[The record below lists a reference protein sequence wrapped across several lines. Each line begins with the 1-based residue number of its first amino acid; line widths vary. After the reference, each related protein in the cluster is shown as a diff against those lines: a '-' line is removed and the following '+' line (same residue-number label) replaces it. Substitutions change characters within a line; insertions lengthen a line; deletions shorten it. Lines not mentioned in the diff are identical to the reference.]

1 MTIVALTLLLA
12 AAAPCPGSTTREVE
26 QCLAE
31 DLARADAELNRYYA
45 AAVRRLADDRQAATL
60 AKLRASERAWIEHR
74 NAECNAVWE
83 YWKGG
88 TIRGTFSTECRIR
101 LTRAR
106 TMAIWSN
113 WLTYVDGTPPLLR
126 KPHAPVQ

>member
-1 MTIVALTLLLA
+1 MTIIAVTLMLA

-26 QCLAE
+26 QCLAA

-45 AAVRRLADDRQAATL
+45 AAVRRLTDERQPAAL
-60 AKLRASERAWIEHR
+60 AKLRVSERAWIQHR
-74 NAECNAVWE
+74 DAECDAVWE

-88 TIRGTFSTECRIR
+88 TIRGTFSTECRVR
-101 LTRAR
+101 LTRDR

-113 WLTYVDGTPPLLR
+113 WLTYVDSTPPLLPR
-126 KPHAPVQ
+126 PQNPD